1 MYYYHKYANAF
12 NDDHFLSMAK
22 TLTEAGKSLART
34 NKAFPDSS
42 CEGELIQV
50 LTGVKGTKGRSKRQ
64 HGIYRLVGDKLIK
77 DKTHSD
83 LSQW

>member
-12 NDDHFLSMAK
+12 NEYHFLSMAK
-22 TLTEAGKSLART
+22 TLTEAGKSLSRT
-34 NKAFPDSS
+34 NKAFPESS
-42 CEGELIQV
+42 CDGELIQV
-50 LTGVKGTKGRSKRQ
+50 LTGVRGSHRRKRE
-64 HGIYRLVGDKLIK
+64 HGIYRLIGDKLIK

>member
-1 MYYYHKYANAF
+1 MYYYHKYSNAF
-12 NDDHFLSMAK
+12 NKYQISSMAK

-42 CEGELIQV
+42 CDGELIQV
-50 LTGVKGTKGRSKRQ
+50 LTGVKGSYRRKRQ
-64 HGIYRLVGDKLIK
+64 HGIYRLAGDKLIK

-83 LSQW
+83 LSKW

>member
-12 NDDHFLSMAK
+12 NEFHILSMAK
-22 TLTEAGKSLART
+22 TLGAAGKDLARK

-42 CEGELIQV
+42 CDGELIQV
-50 LTGVKGTKGRSKRQ
+50 LTGVKGSYRRKRQ